1 MLQIRGPKETFP
13 VLKASDV
20 ISMYRLVIVLSG
32 EVMLTE
38 LFTVIRYIFSGG
50 FQAGPQSIVL
60 SFGNAEMM
68 TFNTIIRNTSSH
80 HISNEISKLKNY
92 YIILV

>member
-38 LFTVIRYIFSGG
+38 LFIVIRYRFSGG
-50 FQAGPQSIVL
+50 FQGPQSFYRLGSDGFLILLLQYSTVQ
-60 SFGNAEMM
+60 SFSA
-68 TFNTIIRNTSSH
+68 I
-80 HISNEISKLKNY
+80 
-92 YIILV
+92 

>member
-1 MLQIRGPKETFP
+1 MTILLQIRGPKETFP

-38 LFTVIRYIFSGG
+38 LFTVIRYRFSGG
-50 FQAGPQSIVL
+50 FQGPQSEL
-60 SFGNAEMM
+60 DSGLCRFG
-68 TFNTIIRNTSSH
+68 
-80 HISNEISKLKNY
+80 
-92 YIILV
+92 

>member
-1 MLQIRGPKETFP
+1 MTILLQIRGPKETFP

-50 FQAGPQSIVL
+50 FQGPQ
-60 SFGNAEMM
+60 
-68 TFNTIIRNTSSH
+68 R
-80 HISNEISKLKNY
+80 
-92 YIILV
+92 